1 MRHFGWFSNNVFTV
15 LGGGVGWNAFM
26 VLVNLSNSASVSIK
40 NRWCLLGL
48 CTVFSGFIIEVEDD
62 LGPLESR

>member
-1 MRHFGWFSNNVFTV
+1 MVLEWFLESFTV

-26 VLVNLSNSASVSIK
+26 VLVNFSNSASVSIK
-40 NRWCLLGL
+40 NRWCLFGL
-48 CTVFSGFIIEVEDD
+48 CTEELSGFSIEVEDD